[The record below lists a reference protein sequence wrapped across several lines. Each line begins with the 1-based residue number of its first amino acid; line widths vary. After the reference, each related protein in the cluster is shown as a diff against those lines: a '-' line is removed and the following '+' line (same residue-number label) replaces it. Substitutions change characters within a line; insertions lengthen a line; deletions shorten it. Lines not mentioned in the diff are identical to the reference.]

1 MTFVWPGM
9 LWLLLAVPALVAL
22 YVWLQRRR
30 RKGALRFASL
40 DLVHAAVGPGQR
52 LRRHLP
58 PLLFLLAMIAIIV
71 AVARPTAV
79 VTLPTEQR
87 TIVMAMDVSLSM
99 RAGDV
104 EPTRLAAAQAAAKAF
119 VQELPADVRIA
130 IVTFA
135 GTATVVQP
143 PTRNKDELVAAIDR
157 FQLQLHTA
165 IGSGLIVALG
175 ALFPDED
182 ISIEQ
187 VLFGSATGRERRPLP
202 AGRIGGDAK
211 NGKDGKDRTKP
222 PPAPVVPGS
231 YTAGA
236 IILLTDGRRT
246 TGPDPLDAAKMAA
259 DHGVRVYTVGFGT
272 ANGAMV
278 GIEGMSIYM
287 RFDEET
293 LKSIADITHGEYFYA
308 GTAED
313 LQKIYRDLN
322 AKLVLEKKGTEITM
336 LFTALAALFALAAA
350 GLSLLWFPRLP

>member
-1 MTFVWPGM
+1 MTFLWPGM
-9 LWLLLAVPALVAL
+9 LWLLLAVPALVVL
-22 YVWLQRRR
+22 YVWLQRRK
-30 RKGALRFASL
+30 RKGAVRYASL
-40 DLVHAAVGPGQR
+40 DLVHAAIGPGQR
-52 LRRHLP
+52 FRRHVP
-58 PLLFLLAMIAIIV
+58 PALFLLALVAIIV
-71 AVARPTAV
+71 AIARPTAV

-99 RAGDV
+99 RAADV

-119 VQELPADVRIA
+119 VQELPSDVRIA

-143 PTRNKDELVAAIDR
+143 PTRSKDELIAAIDR

-165 IGSGLIVALG
+165 IGSGLIVSLAT
-175 ALFPDED
+175 LFPDED

-187 VLFGSATGRERRPLP
+187 VLFGSAAGRERRPLSS
-202 AGRIGGDAK
+202 GRSGRD
-211 NGKDGKDRTKP
+211 DGKDKPKAP
-222 PPAPVVPGS
+222 PPPIAPGS
-231 YTAGA
+231 YPSGA

-259 DHGVRVYTVGFGT
+259 EHGVRVYTVGFGT

-287 RFDEET
+287 RFDEAT
-293 LKSIADITHGEYFYA
+293 LKSIAEITHGEYFYA

-313 LQKIYRDLN
+313 LKKIYQDLN

-336 LFTALAALFALAAA
+336 LFTALAALLALASA
-350 GLSLLWFPRLP
+350 GLSLLWFPRSL

>member
-1 MTFVWPGM
+1 MTFLWPGM

-22 YVWLQRRR
+22 YVWLQGRK
-30 RKGALRFASL
+30 RKGAVRYASL
-40 DLVHAAVGPGQR
+40 DLVHAAIGPGQR
-52 LRRHLP
+52 FRRHVP
-58 PLLFLLAMIAIIV
+58 PALFLLALVAIIIAI
-71 AVARPTAV
+71 ARPTAV

-99 RAGDV
+99 RAADV
-104 EPTRLAAAQAAAKAF
+104 EPTRLAAAQAAAKSF
-119 VQELPADVRIA
+119 VQELPSDVRIA

-143 PTRNKDELVAAIDR
+143 PTRSKDELIAAIDR

-165 IGSGLIVALG
+165 IGSGLIVSLAT
-175 ALFPDED
+175 LFPDED

-187 VLFGSATGRERRPLP
+187 VLFGSAAGRERRPLS
-202 AGRIGGDAK
+202 ARRSERD
-211 NGKDGKDRTKP
+211 DGKEKPKAP
-222 PPAPVVPGS
+222 PPTPIAPGS
-231 YTAGA
+231 YPSGA

-259 DHGVRVYTVGFGT
+259 EHGVRVYTVGFGT

-287 RFDEET
+287 RFDEAT
-293 LKSIADITHGEYFYA
+293 LKSIAEITHGEYFYA

-313 LQKIYRDLN
+313 LKKIYQDLN

-336 LFTALAALFALAAA
+336 LFTALAALLALTSV
-350 GLSLLWFPRLP
+350 GLSLRWFPRSL